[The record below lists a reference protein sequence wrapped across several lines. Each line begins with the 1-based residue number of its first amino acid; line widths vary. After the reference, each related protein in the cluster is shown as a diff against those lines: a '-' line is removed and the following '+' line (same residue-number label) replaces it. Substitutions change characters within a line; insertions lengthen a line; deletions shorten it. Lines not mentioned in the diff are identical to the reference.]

1 MEYPRSPCQIIDFLK
16 RRVVSSIESV
26 HEARRS
32 FEEVR
37 RRQNSALCQSEFLC
51 KADGSFGTRS
61 NLVENRWYRGG
72 HSFER
77 KVDGFVGI
85 KSTRS
90 AHHQNR
96 RAVMPLLGQSM
107 EIYGADGIQRCCPT
121 GINGSISS
129 RVSRRDGEP
138 IGEMLYSFVAAQ
150 PGHEWGRMD
159 VSMGVEI
166 VDCEGSWKCKW
177 GRRSAMHRR
186 RDAAFIS

>member
-1 MEYPRSPCQIIDFLK
+1 
-16 RRVVSSIESV
+16 
-26 HEARRS
+26 
-32 FEEVR
+32 
-37 RRQNSALCQSEFLC
+37 
-51 KADGSFGTRS
+51 
-61 NLVENRWYRGG
+61 
-72 HSFER
+72 
-77 KVDGFVGI
+77 VGI

-96 RAVMPLLGQSM
+96 RALKPLARSIN
-107 EIYGADGIQRCCPT
+107 EIEGDDGIQRCCPT

-138 IGEMLYSFVAAQ
+138 IREMLYSFVAAQ

-166 VDCEGSWKCKW
+166 IDREGSWKCKW

-186 RDAAFIS
+186 QDAAFIS